1 MKIPCGF
8 SKLVL
13 LLGVIA
19 ASSAAAAQDVVIVAN
34 KNVSVS
40 EITTADLRNI
50 FTGTRSRFSDGSRA
64 IPVLL
69 KGGPVHEVFLR
80 KHVGDTP
87 DEFRMRWR
95 KAVFTGQASML
106 REFNTEVMLLQFI
119 ASTPGA
125 IGYVSHVGEGD
136 AGLVK
141 VLSMA
146 P

>member
-1 MKIPCGF
+1 MTTTC
-8 SKLVL
+8 KLFKFIL
-13 LLGVIA
+13 FLGAVA
-19 ASSAAAAQDVVIVAN
+19 ASSTAAAQDVVIVAN
-34 KNVSVS
+34 KDVPVSQ
-40 EITTADLRNI
+40 ITNADLRNI

-64 IPVLL
+64 VPVLL

-106 REFNTEVMLLQFI
+106 REFNSEVLLLQFI

-136 AGLVK
+136 AGSVK